1 MHWVDCNCRIGTPA
15 QGGRRDGIDAD
26 GLVREMDRAGI
37 ERAVVWHVAQLDA
50 GPLTGNE
57 LLSKQIADR
66 SRLGGCWS
74 LLPPATGE
82 MGEGEGEG
90 EVSRW
95 FDAAR
100 AAGVVAVRAWP
111 ETNRYL
117 LRGEVLGEVFEEL
130 AARAMPLFWRPR
142 DPNVPTSWS
151 EIYDLLREHPAL
163 TVVLCNVGCWGSD
176 RLFRPLLAAYPNV
189 CMETSE
195 YILDGGVES
204 FVESYGAE
212 RLLFG
217 SNFPIGY
224 MGSMM
229 LAIKHSDLAQADK
242 ELIAS
247 GNAER
252 LFAGTAR

>member
-1 MHWVDCNCRIGTPA
+1 
-15 QGGRRDGIDAD
+15 
-26 GLVREMDRAGI
+26 MDRAGI

-57 LLSKQIADR
+57 LLSGAIAGR
-66 SRLGGCWS
+66 SRLDGCWS
-74 LLPPATGE
+74 LLPTSTGE
-82 MGEGEGEG
+82 MGD
-90 EVSRW
+90 VSEW
-95 FDAAR
+95 FDAAS

-111 ETNRYL
+111 EANRYL
-117 LRGEVLGEVFEEL
+117 LRREVFGEVFEQL
-130 AARAMPLFWRPR
+130 IARGMPLFWRPR

-151 EIYDLLREHPAL
+151 EIYDLLREYPAL
-163 TVVLCNVGCWGSD
+163 TVVLCNVGCWGPD

-189 CMETSE
+189 CLETSG

-204 FVESYGAE
+204 FVASYGAE

-217 SNFPIGY
+217 SDFPASY

-229 LAIKHSDLAQADK
+229 LAIKHSDLTQADK

-252 LFAGTAR
+252 LFAGGAR